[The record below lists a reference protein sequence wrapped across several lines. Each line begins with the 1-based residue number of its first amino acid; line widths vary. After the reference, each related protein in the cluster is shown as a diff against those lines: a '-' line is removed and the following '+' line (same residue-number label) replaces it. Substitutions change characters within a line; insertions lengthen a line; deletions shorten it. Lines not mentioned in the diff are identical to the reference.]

1 MKELLSV
8 LKNFSETFPNWFIF
22 TYIAFLV
29 VGIITACA
37 NRKNFNCI
45 FWLIIVIT
53 MPFYGTAVTI
63 ICCTF
68 MNVITRDKPK
78 YIFDYGFRKKF
89 LLIPFFTASAGS
101 LVSEYITDFYN
112 ETFYEKLNFP
122 LTAESFPILT
132 AFTVLFLMFLVSYYK
147 KRKNFV
153 CLHINKV
160 LPEREVPYEVSKN
173 IYGFK
178 CIEEKKE
185 LIPSHHEVKNIAEL
199 YYRKKG
205 LESGDFSWE
214 YHASVGKNEFNFNVM
229 TAREFRK
236 YLDVETAENPVKGIT
251 KMSVLQWD
259 EKAVAEDNKEVPVKR
274 YVLWHTLPPVAPL
287 MLETIT
293 SLMMITVSFTPL
305 GLEIFFGILNSF
317 SKFFS

>member
-53 MPFYGTAVTI
+53 MPFYGTAAAI

-68 MNVITRDKPK
+68 MNRITRDKPK

-89 LLIPFFTASAGS
+89 LLIPFFTASAGN

-132 AFTVLFLMFLVSYYK
+132 AFTVLFVMFLLSYYK

-160 LPEREVPYEVSKN
+160 LPEREVPYDSSKDIFGYNLPHGKLPINELGYETSKN

-199 YYRKKG
+199 YYRKK
-205 LESGDFSWE
+205 
-214 YHASVGKNEFNFNVM
+214 V
-229 TAREFRK
+229 
-236 YLDVETAENPVKGIT
+236 
-251 KMSVLQWD
+251 
-259 EKAVAEDNKEVPVKR
+259 KAV
-274 YVLWHTLPPVAPL
+274 
-287 MLETIT
+287 
-293 SLMMITVSFTPL
+293 
-305 GLEIFFGILNSF
+305 IFHGNISHLSEKTNLIST
-317 SKFFS
+317 